1 MQVSSETV
9 QDVLEAT
16 VAQMAVEIARKQ
28 VLIVH
33 LSEELRSALESSDP
47 PVSGPTGE
55 ERIDPGA
62 I

>member
-33 LSEELRSALESSDP
+33 LSEELRSALESSDTQ
-47 PVSGPTGE
+47 VSGPTDK

>member
-1 MQVSSETV
+1 MQVSSETL
-9 QDVLEAT
+9 QNVLEAT
-16 VAQMAVEIARKQ
+16 IAEMAVEIARKQ
-28 VLIVH
+28 VLVVH

-47 PVSGPTGE
+47 PVSGPTDE